1 MIQYNVDEKNRKES
15 EAMSCCHEEQAF
27 VCREDYPIAETRA
40 GKLRGYQVGST
51 FCFLGVTYARAKRF
65 MMPEPVEAW
74 EGVVDAHAAGPVC
87 PLLDDEN
94 PWGDVMIPH
103 RFWPKSEDC
112 LSLNLWTQSLD
123 RNAKKPVMVWFHGG
137 GYSTGSAVEMVAYDG
152 DKLSEFGDVVVVTV
166 NHRLNILG
174 YFDLSEYGGKYANSG
189 NLGQADLVEAL
200 RWVHENIA
208 AFGGDPDNVTIFGQS
223 GGGGKVNAMLN
234 TPAAK
239 GLFHKGILMSG
250 VGGRR
255 PAAPKTSKKP
265 LVEAL
270 LKELGEA
277 DVSALETVPF
287 EKLRMAYRAVSPGL
301 QAQGVMGW
309 WAPTPN
315 DWYLGDPYD
324 VGFLDWAKDIPVM
337 VGSVIAEWGF
347 GPGVLGRDR
356 MSEGEKRAI
365 VAKQFGEEEADRL
378 IAAFRAAWPDKD
390 ETELLS
396 LSNRLGTLE
405 YCAYH
410 AENCRAKT
418 WNYLFAY
425 TFTYDGG
432 KPAWHCSDIP
442 YAFHNTLRVPICW
455 EPGVREKLEA
465 DVAGSYVAFAR
476 YGDPNHPG
484 MDGWA
489 PFTAEKP
496 VTMYWDKESK
506 ASDKDLKLQHIHE
519 KVAPKGP
526 F

>member
-1 MIQYNVDEKNRKES
+1 MHGSHDGLR
-15 EAMSCCHEEQAF
+15 F
-27 VCREDYPIAETRA
+27 VCREDWPVVETTA
-40 GKLRGYQVGST
+40 GRLRGYQIGST
-51 FCFLGVTYARAKRF
+51 FHFLGVPYAKAGRF
-65 MMPEPVEAW
+65 MMPEPAEAW
-74 EGVVDAHAAGPVC
+74 EGVRDAHAAGPVC

-152 DKLSEFGDVVVVTV
+152 DQLSAFGDVVVVTV

-174 YFDLSEYGGKYANSG
+174 YFDLSEYGERYHNSG
-189 NLGQADLVEAL
+189 NAGQADLVAAL
-200 RWVHENIA
+200 EWVRDNIA
-208 AFGGDPDNVTIFGQS
+208 AFGGDPGNVTIFGQS
-223 GGGGKVNAMLN
+223 GGGGKVNALLN
-234 TPAAK
+234 TPAAQ

-255 PAAPKTSKKP
+255 PPAPRTSKKP
-265 LVEAL
+265 LAEAL
-270 LKELGEA
+270 LKELGETEI
-277 DVSALETVPF
+277 SALETVPF
-287 EKLRMAYRAVSPGL
+287 ERLRMAYRAVAPGL
-301 QAQGVMGW
+301 QAQGMGW

-324 VGFLDWAKDIPVM
+324 TGFLEWAKDIPVM

-347 GPGVLGRDR
+347 GPGVPGRDA
-356 MSEGEKRAI
+356 MSDAEKRSI

-378 IAAFRAAWPDKD
+378 IAAFRAAWPEKN
-390 ETELLS
+390 ELGLLS
-396 LSNRLGTLE
+396 LSNRLGTME

-410 AENCRAKT
+410 ADNCRAKV

-425 TFTYDGG
+425 TFPYDGG

-465 DVAGSYVAFAR
+465 DVAGSYVSFAR

-484 MDGWA
+484 MDGWDA
-489 PFTAEKP
+489 FTSSRP
-496 VTMYWDKESK
+496 VTMYWDKESR

>member
-27 VCREDYPIAETRA
+27 VCREDWPIAETRA

-174 YFDLSEYGGKYANSG
+174 YFDLSEYGEKYANSG

-270 LKELGEA
+270 LKELGET

-315 DWYLGDPYD
+315 DWYLGDPSVHGWCEETKEVPLIIGTVFGEFFD
-324 VGFLDWAKDIPVM
+324 HDIFALSRDGAVDRMKEIYGEDADQMAQLFAVAYPEKSLTSALA
-337 VGSVIAEWGF
+337 GELSVIY
-347 GPGVLGRDR
+347 PQ
-356 MSEGEKRAI
+356 S
-365 VAKQFGEEEADRL
+365 
-378 IAAFRAAWPDKD
+378 
-390 ETELLS
+390 S
-396 LSNRLGTLE
+396 
-405 YCAYH
+405 
-410 AENCRAKT
+410 
-418 WNYLFAY
+418 
-425 TFTYDGG
+425 
-432 KPAWHCSDIP
+432 
-442 YAFHNTLRVPICW
+442 TLRTDWPCPRWSCPTTRNPFEQRNFAKSSYRSIC
-455 EPGVREKLEA
+455 
-465 DVAGSYVAFAR
+465 S
-476 YGDPNHPG
+476 
-484 MDGWA
+484 
-489 PFTAEKP
+489 
-496 VTMYWDKESK
+496 TMPCMS
-506 ASDKDLKLQHIHE
+506 
-519 KVAPKGP
+519 
-526 F
+526 